1 MMNKIVR
8 ISSAGAVLFFMATG
22 AQAAIIMSPVDATA
36 SSTYSNTYNAIG
48 YAIDRSGLS
57 APMPGGRDNLA
68 PYLARVPV
76 HDVSAT
82 RKEWFSANGAT
93 TAQLWFDLGEVLEVI
108 GVVVWN
114 EESNGFGTAAISTS
128 VDDITF
134 AAHSSISPT
143 DTGAGAYPAESFAL
157 FPTLA
162 RYVALDLSGC
172 PQGATGGSYDGC
184 ALGEIA
190 FVVSGEIAAVPVPA
204 AAPML
209 LGALGLFGW
218 AGRRR
223 A

>member
-1 MMNKIVR
+1 MLSKIVH
-8 ISSAGAVLFFMATG
+8 IGWAAAALFFMATS
-22 AQAAIIMSPVDATA
+22 AQAAIIMSPTDASA
-36 SSTYSNTYNAIG
+36 SSTRSESLYSIR
-48 YAIDRSGLS
+48 YAIDQSGLS
-57 APMPGGRDNLA
+57 ATIRGGKANLD
-68 PYLARVPV
+68 PYLARGPL
-76 HDVSAT
+76 HGVSSS

-93 TAQLWFDLGEVLEVI
+93 TARLWFDLGAVEEI
-108 GVVVWN
+108 MGVVVWN

-128 VDDITF
+128 VDGAAF
-134 AAHSSISPT
+134 AALGSISPH
-143 DTGAGAYPAESFAL
+143 DNGLGADPAEAFTL
-157 FPTLA
+157 IPTLA

-190 FVVSGEIAAVPVPA
+190 FVVEGEIAAVPVPA
-204 AAPML
+204 AAPLL